1 MGNYYF
7 CRQLGIMLTIETT
20 GLLQQLKKRQYRTL
34 CAGDTNQKR
43 LFVLQMTD
51 NDGQCGSPR

>member
-20 GLLQQLKKRQYRTL
+20 GLLQQFKKDNTEHYVRGYKSKASL
-34 CAGDTNQKR
+34 CAS
-43 LFVLQMTD
+43 
-51 NDGQCGSPR
+51 NDR